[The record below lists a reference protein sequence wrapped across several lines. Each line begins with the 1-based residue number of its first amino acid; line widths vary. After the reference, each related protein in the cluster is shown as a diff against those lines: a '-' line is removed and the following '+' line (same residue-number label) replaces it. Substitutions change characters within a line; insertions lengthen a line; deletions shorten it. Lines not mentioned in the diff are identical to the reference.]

1 MTSAGSRKY
10 ELRGRRHFKATDDL
24 LRQSLGIVGVPNPQV
39 RELIKRQG
47 TDLRQ
52 CARMTPDRGEPQS
65 GSHVIERG
73 GSDGFS
79 RNS

>member
-1 MTSAGSRKY
+1 
-10 ELRGRRHFKATDDL
+10 
-24 LRQSLGIVGVPNPQV
+24 VPNPQV

-65 GSHVIERG
+65 GSHVIEGG